1 MNNLYQEFSQLMTLD
16 KDQQDKYFDK
26 IKIQTELYT
35 TLKSM
40 LKNNNANYTNVFN
53 NGIELTREHATD
65 QLNINDTIGKY
76 KISSLIGQGGMGN
89 VYLANRIDG
98 EYEQQ
103 VAIKTIPLALL
114 GDISAQVINY
124 EAQALAQLNHPN
136 IVPIID
142 AGRSDEGYVYIV
154 MQYIQGLTLSEYI
167 QSNSLNQQQKLNLF
181 IKLLDAVIHAHENQV
196 LHRDLKPENIIID
209 ENGDLFLLDFGISKL
224 IGEKH
229 DDNIQAYLNALSY
242 QYASPEQKQGKAI
255 TTASDIYS
263 LGKIIATLFINSS
276 TPAISAIVT
285 KSTDD
290 ITDNRYATVAEL
302 KQEIQYYLNNQPILA
317 IQSVS
322 YNSKLWFKRNS
333 LAFAAAIIV
342 IAGISIGSWQV
353 YQSNVEANQQAILA
367 NQNLQLAETML
378 EQVDVRLSTETER
391 QQALV
396 DAAKTIN
403 IKLLPQKQA
412 VRFTKSLADSYKAI
426 GNYDAYQIYAQQ
438 LFDQTKDNGSFIIEH
453 LIATKM
459 LIELDVIYQRFTQA
473 KQRLSALAL
482 QVKSLEN
489 KQAPALIELLDWEM
503 KTLDQFLVND
513 ALAIYKAIK
522 PHLSAINI
530 SQTLN
535 ISLFEMHELVQAK
548 KYKLAIASSLN
559 SLAIAEN
566 NIKEI
571 PIRYWVRHLIAW
583 DTIQNEYDEPSDYSI
598 FEEKVLNGLGDMEVL
613 LDKNHPIVTSLALTV
628 LNRLSARENKALF
641 TLSEHFKDIKLD
653 DLAPLYQIT
662 KGINDLNYFIDNGQH
677 AKAYDLLKKL
687 YKKIP
692 LASADSIPLY
702 QVFSYFVY
710 DFGQYELM
718 FNNHVK
724 MIKLAE
730 ANNYLSSSSYYNSEL
745 CSHLAKR
752 LPQKMEKACENAVLQ
767 ATEIYGDDG
776 FWTWEAK
783 MSQFNLYRYN
793 NQPELAKQRYKALDA
808 AKNKFDGT
816 WYLTFLGTAIR
827 YQLQMKEVS
836 TARELLDIYNT
847 EVSKLTRSY
856 GLSTRLY
863 NAHVLNAENKIGLAK
878 EALTYDISRFCDQW
892 PYNHS
897 ALVELRRFRKELH
910 FEPYDQCP
918 NAVKWD
924 DVVKDEA
931 IINKIYAAE

>member
-1 MNNLYQEFSQLMTLD
+1 MNNLYQEFCHLMTLD

-26 IKIQTELYT
+26 IKDQTELYT

-40 LKNNNANYTNVFN
+40 LKNNNTNYTNVFN
-53 NGIELTREHATD
+53 SSIELTQEHATD

-76 KISSLIGQGGMGN
+76 QISSLIGQGGMGN

-114 GDISAQVINY
+114 GDISEQVINY
-124 EAQALAQLNHPN
+124 EAQALAQLDHPN
-136 IVPIID
+136 IVSIVD
-142 AGRSDEGYVYIV
+142 AGRSDDGFVYIV
-154 MQYIQGLTLSEYI
+154 MQYVKGLTLSTYV
-167 QSNSLNQQQKLNLF
+167 QSKSLNLQQKLNLF
-181 IKLLDAVIHAHENQV
+181 VKLLDAVIHAHANQV
-196 LHRDLKPENIIID
+196 LHRDLKPENIIINK
-209 ENGDLFLLDFGISKL
+209 NGEPFLLDFGISKL
-224 IGEKH
+224 IGKKH

-263 LGKIIATLFINSS
+263 LGKILATLFVNSS
-276 TPAISAIVT
+276 TPAISAIIK

-290 ITDNRYATVAEL
+290 IADNRYATVSEL
-302 KQEIQYYLNNQPILA
+302 KQDIKNYLNNKPILA
-317 IQSVS
+317 IQSLS

-333 LAFAAAIIV
+333 FAFAASIIV
-342 IAGISIGSWQV
+342 ITGVGIGSWQV
-353 YQSNVEANQQAILA
+353 YQSNIEANQQAILA
-367 NQNLQLAETML
+367 DYNLQLAETML
-378 EQVDVRLSTETER
+378 KQVDVKLSTETER

-396 DAAKTIN
+396 DAAKTIDIN
-403 IKLLPQKQA
+403 LLPPTQA

-426 GNYDAYQIYAQQ
+426 GNYDAYKIYAQQ
-438 LFDQTKDNGSFIIEH
+438 LFDQTKDNGSFLIEH

-473 KQRLSALAL
+473 KQRLSALVV

-513 ALAIYKAIK
+513 VLAIYKEIK
-522 PHLSAINI
+522 PHLSATNI

-535 ISLFEMHELVQAK
+535 VSMFEMHLLVQAK
-548 KYKLAIASSLN
+548 KYKLAIKSSLD

-628 LNRLSARENKALF
+628 LNRLSARENKELF
-641 TLSEHFKDIKLD
+641 TLSEHFKNIKLD
-653 DLAPLYQIT
+653 DLAPLYQIK

-677 AKAYDLLKKL
+677 AKAYDLLQKL

-710 DFGQYELM
+710 DFGQYNLM
-718 FNNHVK
+718 FNNHAK

-730 ANNYLSSSSYYNSEL
+730 DNNYLSWSSYYNSEL

-752 LPQKMEKACENAVLQ
+752 LPKKMEKTCKNAVSQ

-793 NQPELAKQRYKALDA
+793 NQPELAKKRYEELNA

-816 WYLTFLGTAIR
+816 WYLTFLGKAMR
-827 YQLQMKEVS
+827 YQLQMKEVE
-836 TARELLDIYNT
+836 TARELLDIYNA
-847 EVSKLTRSY
+847 EVGKLTRSY
-856 GLSTRLY
+856 GLSARLY
-863 NAHVLNAENKIGLAK
+863 NAHVLNAENKFGQAK
-878 EALTYDISRFCDQW
+878 EALSYDISRFCDQW
-892 PYNHS
+892 PYKHS
-897 ALVELRRFRKELH
+897 ALVELRRFRKELNL
-910 FEPYDQCP
+910 EPYDQCP
-918 NAVKWD
+918 NAVKWE
-924 DVVKDEA
+924 DVVKDEM
-931 IINKIYAAE
+931 IINKIYASE